1 MKKVAIIL
9 VAVTFTMLTQ
19 QGCKKKS
26 ADDIVIVTPDS
37 KVCTGGDGVLCNVA
51 GIAGNPGGGG
61 NGGNALDATLYWPE
75 DVNVDAAGNVL
86 IVDWNNHCVRKLG
99 PDGNISML
107 IGSGYLGDGSTI
119 GQAANMVN
127 LNHPSDIAFDAS
139 GNYWL
144 AAWHNWK
151 LKKIDKSTM
160 TLALKAGTSQGFS
173 GDGGMCD
180 TAKLN
185 FPSSLVF
192 DAAGNIFFS
201 DAGNQRIRRIDAI
214 TTVITT
220 FVGSSVKGFADG
232 NGSAAH
238 FSMPVGT
245 NAVPGGKIAISN
257 DKQTLYC
264 ADTENNRIRKIDLA
278 TGDVTTIAGLG
289 TAGFSGDGSAATSAE
304 LNYPTDVA
312 VGPDNSIYIADS
324 KNHCIRKINPA
335 GNISTVAGTPG
346 VLGYSPNS
354 TVAKSAKLYNPSGV
368 YVSPDNTLFIADTYN
383 HQIKKV
389 HNP

>member
-1 MKKVAIIL
+1 M
-9 VAVTFTMLTQ
+9 
-19 QGCKKKS
+19 
-26 ADDIVIVTPDS
+26 
-37 KVCTGGDGVLCNVA
+37 
-51 GIAGNPGGGG
+51 
-61 NGGNALDATLYWPE
+61 
-75 DVNVDAAGNVL
+75 
-86 IVDWNNHCVRKLG
+86 
-99 PDGNISML
+99 
-107 IGSGYLGDGSTI
+107 
-119 GQAANMVN
+119 
-127 LNHPSDIAFDAS
+127 
-139 GNYWL
+139 
-144 AAWHNWK
+144 
-151 LKKIDKSTM
+151 
-160 TLALKAGTSQGFS
+160 
-173 GDGGMCD
+173 
-180 TAKLN
+180 
-185 FPSSLVF
+185 
-192 DAAGNIFFS
+192 
-201 DAGNQRIRRIDAI
+201 
-214 TTVITT
+214 ITT